1 MRTFIIFTSSVSGA
15 FSLSLFTS
23 LSPIVLP
30 DSYKNVAQC
39 LIL

>member
-1 MRTFIIFTSSVSGA
+1 MRTFIIFTSSVPGA
-15 FSLSLFTS
+15 FSLSLLTS
-23 LSPIVLP
+23 LSPIALP

>member
-1 MRTFIIFTSSVSGA
+1 MRTFIIFTSSVPGA
-15 FSLSLFTS
+15 SSLSLLTS
-23 LSPIVLP
+23 LSPIALL